1 MKAKDEVIMKQA
13 LDQTIGPCL
22 FGHLIKL
29 ICYSILLIRGGGS
42 DIQVPVKRISS
53 SSFFKI
59 IQ

>member
-29 ICYSILLIRGGGS
+29 ICYSIADSRRGS
-42 DIQVPVKRISS
+42 DIQVPVNRIYSF
-53 SSFFKI
+53 SFFLFF
-59 IQ
+59 